1 MFWDL
6 NGATRIPRCFKIRH
20 SAVAT
25 MLFPTCDAVPTI
37 MRLLVMFVSFA
48 PRSGARKLARGT
60 RFLRTPGNRRY
71 TALRLRSSVPPLHVQ
86 TNHCGSRQCR
96 ITQNLFVP
104 AIENVFDPQ
113 HQIDERAE
121 RIASAQIDFL
131 VSRISHD

>member
-1 MFWDL
+1 
-6 NGATRIPRCFKIRH
+6 
-20 SAVAT
+20 
-25 MLFPTCDAVPTI
+25 
-37 MRLLVMFVSFA
+37 MFVSFA

-131 VSRISHD
+131 VSRISHDSKTDSIGVLALTHKRRIEIHEPTAK